1 MSRLTNILGYGLMVD
16 DKSPDLMDPEYKLQ
30 SHSFYRELRSCFP
43 VHKLVSAGFD
53 LVLSN
58 SHVREELRDSD
69 LFLIGVNFMALVDGG
84 SVGDDIIDFHKN

>member
-1 MSRLTNILGYGLMVD
+1 M
-16 DKSPDLMDPEYKLQ
+16 
-30 SHSFYRELRSCFP
+30 
-43 VHKLVSAGFD
+43 HKLVSAGFD

-69 LFLIGVNFMALVDGG
+69 LFLIGVNFVALVDGG

>member
-1 MSRLTNILGYGLMVD
+1 M
-16 DKSPDLMDPEYKLQ
+16 
-30 SHSFYRELRSCFP
+30 
-43 VHKLVSAGFD
+43 HKLVSAGFD

-84 SVGDDIIDFHKN
+84 SVGDYIIDFHKN